1 MLSARVHALAR
12 GSACDVHACVCTF
25 ASCAIL
31 KHHSKVGICCVSS
44 SVHLSLYERF
54 CGFARCLRSVLPT
67 IHVFSSYI
75 TLELLAG
82 PPGPPG
88 NPAFAIWANGAA
100 QAAIAGGLRTPTAN
114 QNQSP
119 NQAPAYTPRSP
130 ALSGVTNSPRL
141 GGLSR
146 SGSGSASASASA
158 SSRGSSNLPAMN
170 LDAEALEME
179 VEERGGDGW
188 SSIGAWA
195 LSDLSWSNWSGSRQS
210 VGCDDFSAA
219 IGTSRV
225 EVFVPPTVEVTSASA
240 ASGGMSA
247 ARSSAT
253 SNDHLDP
260 LSSSPPPP
268 PPPPIDPLLCPP
280 LRVKS
285 VIGAPTLGAFV
296 AAMGQPTDGAVSSV

>member
-1 MLSARVHALAR
+1 M
-12 GSACDVHACVCTF
+12 
-25 ASCAIL
+25 
-31 KHHSKVGICCVSS
+31 
-44 SVHLSLYERF
+44 YY
-54 CGFARCLRSVLPT
+54 
-67 IHVFSSYI
+67 FSSY
-75 TLELLAG
+75 TTSELLAG

-88 NPAFAIWANGAA
+88 TPAFAIWANGAA

-119 NQAPAYTPRSP
+119 NRAQAHTPRSP
-130 ALSGVTNSPRL
+130 ALSGATTSPRL
-141 GGLSR
+141 GGLSS
-146 SGSGSASASASA
+146 SGSGSTRANA
-158 SSRGSSNLPAMN
+158 SSNGSSTLPALN

-179 VEERGGDGW
+179 VEDRGRDGW

-195 LSDLSWSNWSGSRQS
+195 LSDFSWSQNTSGSRQS
-210 VGCDDFSAA
+210 SGCDDFLAA
-219 IGTSRV
+219 VGTSRV
-225 EVFVPPTVEVTSASA
+225 EAFVPPTVKVTSAGA

-247 ARSSAT
+247 AAAAAAAAASSSAT

-260 LSSSPPPP
+260 LSSSPPLLP

-296 AAMGQPTDGAVSSV
+296 AAMGQPTDGAVSAVYMGGAVVCSRSMK